1 MPADFTPGAPGWT
14 AAGLPLPA
22 ARVPAL
28 PPYRRVDP
36 ADAAPGVEPWSSPY
50 RFSKPSPENE
60 APTTELA
67 PPVPTPVT
75 ALADPKLPTLRPVST
90 QPAAEP
96 IVEAKPQPAP
106 VFEPP
111 APQPAP
117 KLRPEPPAVRQPKPA
132 SVLARTP
139 PRVSPWARRIG
150 FAALV
155 VALPVAGA
163 AFMLVPAQVAHP
175 PSLMAVF
182 TAPTLVLRAA
192 VAGRITAVNTTQ
204 GAPVQPDTV
213 LLSIHVDAP
222 DPAADA
228 LRARLLA
235 ARGRVTGLDAEIAA
249 AAPPGAPDAARARQ
263 AYLRQLRAGVATERD
278 QLEQAVAALPSAP
291 ADLVVRSRVRGYVRV
306 LEAVAGSDTV
316 AGAPVAQ
323 LVDCDRAFL
332 APQDGTLHVQAGERV
347 RLRIGGL
354 PAFDGLVRPAFG
366 VSEPP
371 GGLVI
376 DPVGLA
382 SVAASACPLG
392 STATVTQAAPA
403 GS

>member
-1 MPADFTPGAPGWT
+1 MPADSTPGAPGWT
-14 AAGLPLPA
+14 AVGLPLFA

-50 RFSKPSPENE
+50 RVSKPSPENE

-75 ALADPKLPTLRPVST
+75 ALAGPELPTLRPVPT

-106 VFEPP
+106 AFEPP

-117 KLRPEPPAVRQPKPA
+117 KLRPEPPVHQPKRT

-235 ARGRVTGLDAEIAA
+235 ARGHVTGLDAEIAA
-249 AAPPGAPDAARARQ
+249 AAPPGAADAARARQ
-263 AYLRQLRAGVATERD
+263 ADLRRLRAGAATERD

-332 APQDGTLHVQAGERV
+332 VPQDGTLHVQPGERV
-347 RLRIGGL
+347 RLRIGGI
-354 PAFDGLVRPAFG
+354 PAFDGLVRPASG

-376 DPVGLA
+376 DPIGLTA
-382 SVAASACPLG
+382 VAASACPLG
-392 STATVTQAAPA
+392 GTATVTQAAPA